1 MHDSLAISV
10 ANAVLSEPENSVLTR
25 VYCRSLTHMQ
35 LSSSNKVGG
44 RTHTCCTGEVK
55 TSRLGASTKHLL

>member
-44 RTHTCCTGEVK
+44 GTHPLCW
-55 TSRLGASTKHLL
+55 

>member
-10 ANAVLSEPENSVLTR
+10 ANAVLSESENSVLTG

-44 RTHTCCTGEVK
+44 GTHPLCW
-55 TSRLGASTKHLL
+55 